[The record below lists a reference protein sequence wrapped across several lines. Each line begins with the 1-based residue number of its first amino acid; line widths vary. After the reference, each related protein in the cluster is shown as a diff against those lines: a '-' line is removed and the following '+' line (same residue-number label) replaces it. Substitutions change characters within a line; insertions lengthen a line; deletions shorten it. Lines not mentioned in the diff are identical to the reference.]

1 MRCPVGGP
9 GGEAPWSKTNVGFF
23 HQLKLPLLGA
33 IFICFHYFN
42 RQKLTFLLP
51 LRRFN
56 HFYQRVQKNNLV
68 VTSHMWHTAHIFSR
82 KKKIWSTSFKVYSKC
97 RIEREYWFQTGF
109 HLLLILPVTKKYRCY
124 LAISTTWNLYRLW
137 PWEIIWRDVRLL
149 IKITVNCRIVLKCK
163 WLRER

>member
-9 GGEAPWSKTNVGFF
+9 GGVAPWSKTNVGFF
-23 HQLKLPLLGA
+23 HKLKLPLLGA

-82 KKKIWSTSFKVYSKC
+82 KKFGVLPSKC
-97 RIEREYWFQTGF
+97 TVSVELKESTGSKQDF
-109 HLLLILPVTKKYRCY
+109 IFFRFFLWLKNIVAILPSVQLEIFIVFDREKLSDVMCGCLSRQWWI
-124 LAISTTWNLYRLW
+124 AELY
-137 PWEIIWRDVRLL
+137 
-149 IKITVNCRIVLKCK
+149 
-163 WLRER
+163 